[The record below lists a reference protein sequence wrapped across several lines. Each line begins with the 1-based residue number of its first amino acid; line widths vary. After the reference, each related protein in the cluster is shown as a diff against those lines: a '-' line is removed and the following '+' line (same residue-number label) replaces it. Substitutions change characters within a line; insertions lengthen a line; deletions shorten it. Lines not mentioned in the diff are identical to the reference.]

1 MALDLTKLNP
11 AKVIVELDRVDCAES
26 LAAFVR
32 LAWHVVDPGVDYRH
46 NWHIDFICEHLEAI
60 TDEREVDGR
69 LYNRLLINVPPG
81 AMKPVWVEEP
91 VMTNMGYV
99 RLGDI
104 KVGDMVLTHKGRFRR
119 VEAVHDQG
127 ELPTVNVKTVEGTC
141 VRTAP
146 DHPFLSQSGWVEAE
160 KLRSGDYVFRVT
172 QSRIES
178 ELVFAVEPAEPAHC
192 KCLTVEEDHSF
203 TAGGLAVH
211 NSLLVNVF
219 WPAWE
224 WGPRNKPHMKYLCAA
239 HKVENLSARDSRR
252 MRDLVTSDWYQAR
265 WGHIVKLKKD
275 QNEKINFMNTAGGS
289 RIATSITSLTGIR
302 ADRVI
307 IDDPHSVDSALSD
320 TQRSSEVNTFLEAVP
335 TRLNDPKKS
344 AIIVIMQRLHAED
357 VSGVIIDRKMP
368 YDVIILP
375 MRFEG
380 WRKDYPTQLGYVDP
394 REDEGELFFP
404 ARYPEDVID
413 DLEASL
419 GSYGTAGQHQ
429 QTPVPRGGGVIKQ
442 AWWKLW
448 DAPDYPALDYV
459 VAYLDTA
466 YTSKTQ
472 NDPSAMTIWGVFSG
486 ASVSSV
492 ATRAV
497 ARDGTQ
503 LELGPRAQDNEQPRV
518 MLLHAWD
525 ERLEFHDL
533 LRRVQKDVKSWHV
546 DTLLIEDKAAGHSIA
561 QELRRVFGNDGYSI
575 RMDNPGTMDKVGRM
589 YAVAHLFEEGLIW
602 APDKEWAD
610 KVIKQC
616 EFVGRSARDDLA
628 DTTSGS
634 LRFLR
639 QTGMLV
645 RGQEFAARQEDDM
658 RYTGRPPEPLY
669 PG

>member
-26 LAAFVR
+26 LASFIK
-32 LAWHVVDPGVDYRH
+32 LAWHVIEPGQPYIH
-46 NWHIDFICEHLEAI
+46 NWHVDFICEHLEAI
-60 TDEREVDGR
+60 TEGHVLEDGTP
-69 LYNRLLINVPPG
+69 YNRLLINIPPG
-81 AMKPVWVEEP
+81 FSKSVILNIM
-91 VMTNMGYV
+91 
-99 RLGDI
+99 
-104 KVGDMVLTHKGRFRR
+104 
-119 VEAVHDQG
+119 
-127 ELPTVNVKTVEGTC
+127 
-141 VRTAP
+141 
-146 DHPFLSQSGWVEAE
+146 
-160 KLRSGDYVFRVT
+160 
-172 QSRIES
+172 
-178 ELVFAVEPAEPAHC
+178 
-192 KCLTVEEDHSF
+192 
-203 TAGGLAVH
+203 
-211 NSLLVNVF
+211 

-224 WGPRNKPHMKYLCAA
+224 WGPKNMPHQRYLCVA
-239 HKVENLSARDSRR
+239 HNQKLSARDSRK
-252 MRDLVTSDWYQAR
+252 MRQLVTSKWYQDR
-265 WGHIVKLKKD
+265 WGDRVKLTKD
-275 QNEKINFMNTAGGS
+275 QNEKINFVNTATGFREAMASGSVTGS
-289 RIATSITSLTGIR
+289 RGT
-302 ADRVI
+302 RVI
-307 IDDPHSVDSALSD
+307 CDDPHSVESAASD
-320 TQRSSEVNTFLEAVP
+320 AMREATIDWFLEAVP
-335 TRLNDPKKS
+335 TRLNDPIWS
-344 AIIVIMQRLHAED
+344 AIVVIMQRLHEQD
-357 VSGVIIDRKMP
+357 VSGIIIDKKLG
-368 YDVIILP
+368 YDHIMLP
-375 MRFEG
+375 MRYDPERAF
-380 WRKDYPTQLGYVDP
+380 PTKLGLIDP
-394 REDEGELFFP
+394 REEPGELLFP
-404 ARYPEDVID
+404 ERFPIEVVERDEKVMSSVGGDYAI
-413 DLEASL
+413 S
-419 GSYGTAGQHQ
+419 GQFQ
-429 QTPVPRGGGVIKQ
+429 QLPVPRGGGVIKQ

-448 DAPDYPALDYV
+448 DAPEYPALDYV

-486 ASVSSV
+486 ASVSSG
-492 ATRAV
+492 ATRST

-503 LELGPRAQDNEQPRV
+503 LELTPRAQDNDHPRV

-561 QELRRVFGNDGYSI
+561 QELRRVFGNDGYTI

-658 RYTGRPPEPLY
+658 RYTGGPPEPLY